1 MLNLSRV
8 TGFTNYLVNYYD
20 PRHHDYHKAFVDRKC
35 TLGGTYYSNS
45 NLIRSSNYVK
55 QYLEGLGYSI
65 TKEYI
70 EDGSGGYNTI
80 AERIG
85 NVYPNVFIEIG
96 AHIDTKNTTPG
107 ASDNAAGVAGVM
119 ELATVLKNY
128 ANRYSLRFITF
139 IGEEYGRT
147 GSKYHTQQIVDRNE
161 KVKTGLVF
169 DGIGWSED
177 APDHMNCIWANSKPE
192 SQRIANIFDTIR
204 TEYGIDINWRL
215 CSPDPL
221 PQVSDNVSYW
231 EHNLTSVLSI
241 GGLPYEDPNYH
252 ACTDDMI
259 AVDMGNAFKTIQQN
273 LVVALLLDAEP
284 CPLPSCKNSLTL
296 NRCPGQAK
304 VTNQVRSM
312 RERIFRNDLERR
324 WISHFHWLIF
334 LPIQSKQDC

>member
-1 MLNLSRV
+1 M
-8 TGFTNYLVNYYD
+8 
-20 PRHHDYHKAFVDRKC
+20 
-35 TLGGTYYSNS
+35 
-45 NLIRSSNYVK
+45 K

-161 KVKTGLVF
+161 KVKAGLVF
-169 DGIGWSED
+169 DGIGWSEI
-177 APDHMNCIWANSKPE
+177 APHDMNCIWANSKPE

-284 CPLPSCKNSLTL
+284 WSTTLMQEQPYLEPLPW
-296 NRCPGQAK
+296 PG
-304 VTNQVRSM
+304 
-312 RERIFRNDLERR
+312 EG
-324 WISHFHWLIF
+324 H
-334 LPIQSKQDC
+334 